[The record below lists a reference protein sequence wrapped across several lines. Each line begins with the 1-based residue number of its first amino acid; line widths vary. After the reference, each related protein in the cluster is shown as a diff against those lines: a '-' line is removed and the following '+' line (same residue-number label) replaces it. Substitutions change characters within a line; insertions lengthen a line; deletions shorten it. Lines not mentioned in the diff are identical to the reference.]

1 MQRLQRLSP
10 QKLAASTPL
19 PDVLGLAK
27 KFEGARFRRGQTSLI
42 AAEPNMGKSPLV
54 RWMCVQWAL
63 LGFRVLYFS
72 ADSDEFTTWKSVA
85 SAVTGQ
91 PASYVMSGGSQ
102 KAKTS
107 AALGRLGGR
116 LSFVFETDPSYKDVM
131 EECAAFFE
139 LWGQYPDVIVIDL
152 LADVQ
157 GESEDE
163 YAALR
168 QHTQAFKRL
177 ARTTDSHVIMINHV
191 NEKDEKDGR
200 KGDARIV
207 PPPRSQITGKINKKP
222 EIVITLAYDPFAR
235 IMMVAVVKCRD
246 SDGTDKSGRTYLQLR
261 SDPER
266 MQFYDFQH
274 RRLGADA

>member
-10 QKLAASTPL
+10 NKLAASTPL

-27 KFEGARFRRGQTSLI
+27 KFPGAYFRRGQTSLI

-63 LGFRVLYFS
+63 QGLRVLYFS
-72 ADSDEFTTWKSVA
+72 ADSDEYTTWKSVA

-91 PASYVMSGGSQ
+91 PATYLIGSP

-107 AALGRLGGR
+107 AALSRLGGR
-116 LSFVFETDPSYKDVM
+116 LSFVFETDPSYQDVM

-139 LWGQYPDVIVIDL
+139 LWGAYPDVVVVDL

-191 NEKDEKDGR
+191 NEKEEKEGR
-200 KGDARIV
+200 DKGPKRIV

-222 EIVITLAYDPFAR
+222 EIVITLAYDPYAR

-246 SDGTDKSGRTYLQLR
+246 SDGTDKSGSTYLQLR

-266 MQFYDFQH
+266 MQFFDLQH
-274 RRLGADA
+274 RRLGVAE